1 MVLTSIAVTCT
12 GQNMWSGRIEK
23 GSRGELKKVF
33 GANWKDGRGE
43 LDRWSGRIEK
53 VVGANWKGVRG
64 ELRGELDQWSGRS
77 EGQIGERIWHRTRTN
92 IKTN

>member
-1 MVLTSIAVTCT
+1 ML
-12 GQNMWSGRIEK
+12 
-23 GSRGELKKVF
+23 

-53 VVGANWKGVRG
+53 VVGANWKGDPG
-64 ELRGELDQWSGRS
+64 ELRGELDQWSGRI
-77 EGQIGERIWHRTRTN
+77 EGQMRERIWHRKTIN